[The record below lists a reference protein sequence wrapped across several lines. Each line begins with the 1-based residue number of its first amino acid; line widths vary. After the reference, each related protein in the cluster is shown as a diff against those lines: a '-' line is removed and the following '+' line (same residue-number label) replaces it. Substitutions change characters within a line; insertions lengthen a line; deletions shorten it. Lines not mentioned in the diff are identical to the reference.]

1 MSETVDEWKA
11 GADRYTHYYGDVRRL
26 LASEYAAEVR
36 WITASLFALN
46 AGGLLSLAGKDKLSA
61 TQQDAGF
68 SFWLGVL
75 LAFCY
80 VIYSQAKTKKFL
92 LIIQHLEN
100 AWVVCAATGRLN
112 EALVAELE
120 NVKSQVNSKWAIY
133 LAASSFLSFSLGIG
147 LAAHGK

>member
-1 MSETVDEWKA
+1 MSENVHEWKA
-11 GADRYTHYYGDVRRL
+11 GADRYAHYYGDVRRL

-46 AGGLLSLAGKDKLSA
+46 AGGLLSLAGKDRLSA
-61 TQQDAGF
+61 TQQYAGYG
-68 SFWLGVL
+68 FWLGVL

-112 EALVAELE
+112 EARVAELE
-120 NVKSQVNSKWAIY
+120 KEKSQVNSKWAIY
-133 LAASSFLSFSLGIG
+133 LASSSFLMFSLAIG
-147 LAAHGK
+147 LAA